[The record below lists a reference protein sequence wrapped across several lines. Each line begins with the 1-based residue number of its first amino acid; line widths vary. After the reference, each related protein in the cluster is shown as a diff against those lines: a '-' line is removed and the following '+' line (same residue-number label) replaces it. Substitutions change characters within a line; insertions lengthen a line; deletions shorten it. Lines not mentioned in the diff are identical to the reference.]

1 MAGRIPEAFIDELI
15 ARADIAEIIGAR
27 IEIKRAGREYKALC
41 PFHGEKTPSFTISP
55 NKGFYHCFGCNA
67 HGTALGFIMEYENLG
82 FVEAVENLA
91 DLVGL
96 EVPRETTQ
104 APTRERHAAVYSVL
118 AEADQIFRARLKTHE
133 PAVEYLKARG
143 IDGATAAKFGM
154 GFATDSWDA
163 LISELGGDGTANSGD
178 ATEILKVAGLVIEND
193 SGRRYDRF
201 RNRLMF
207 PIRDHRGRV
216 IGFGGRVIG
225 DGEPKYLN
233 SPETPVFHKGQALYG
248 LYEARQSRAD
258 LNRMVVVEGYL
269 DVASLAQHGIP
280 YAVATLGTATTKD
293 HILRLTR
300 LATRVVFCFDGDRA
314 GRKAAWRALETA
326 LPHAGGNAEFSFL
339 FLPDGEDPDSIV
351 RGEGAAAFEA
361 RSDAAQPLSD
371 FLVEGL
377 AAQVDSQS
385 ADGRAHLATL
395 AAPLLRRVPQGV
407 FKALVLETL
416 AKAVGL
422 SAERLETLMLP
433 GATEATQATIQP
445 ARPMPLA
452 GRSTLVRQAIGLV
465 LHYPHRAAEV
475 AVPPGLEG
483 VPLAGTALLLKL
495 LETSRS
501 HPQITSAGLLE
512 RFRDDP
518 EGRHLGKLLA
528 RPTQD
533 EESVA
538 TAVLND
544 CLNRILDLHQRQRRA
559 ELTARAGQLNAEEKE
574 EYQRLM
580 TGSGNSAGTETD

>member
-15 ARADIAEIIGAR
+15 ARADIAEVIGAR

-55 NKGFYHCFGCNA
+55 DKGFYHCFGCSA
-67 HGTALGFIMEYENLG
+67 HGTALGFIMEYENLS

-96 EVPRETTQ
+96 EVPRETSQ
-104 APTRERHAAVYSVL
+104 APTRERYAAVYSVL
-118 AEADQIFRARLKTHE
+118 AEADQIFRASLKTHE

-163 LISELGGDGTANSGD
+163 LISELGGGGAPTGSD
-178 ATEILKVAGLVIEND
+178 ATEILKVAGLVIENE

-216 IGFGGRVIG
+216 IGFGGRVLG

-233 SPETPVFHKGQALYG
+233 SPETPVFHKGRALYG

-293 HILRLTR
+293 HIVRLTR

-314 GRKAAWRALETA
+314 GRKAGWRALETA
-326 LPHAGGNAEFSFL
+326 LPHTGGNAEFSFL

-351 RGEGAAAFEA
+351 RSEGAAAFEA
-361 RSDAAQPLSD
+361 RLDAAQPLSD
-371 FLVEGL
+371 FLVENL
-377 AAQVDSQS
+377 AAQVDSNS
-385 ADGRAHLATL
+385 ADGRARLATL
-395 AAPLLRRVPQGV
+395 AGPMLQRVPDGI

-416 AKAVGL
+416 AEAIGL
-422 SAERLETLMLP
+422 SADRLAKLMLP
-433 GATEATQATIQP
+433 GAESANPAPQP

-452 GRSTLVRQAIGLV
+452 GRSTLVRQAISLA
-465 LHYPHRAAEV
+465 LHYPDRAAEV
-475 AVPPGLEG
+475 TIPDGLSD
-483 VPLAGTALLLKL
+483 VPLAGTTLLLRL
-495 LETSRS
+495 LETTRN
-501 HPQITSAGLLE
+501 HPQITAAGLLE

-518 EGRHLGKLLA
+518 EGRHLGKLLSQHS
-528 RPTQD
+528 QD
-533 EESVA
+533 EETVA
-538 TAVLND
+538 TAILND
-544 CLNRILDLHQRQRRA
+544 CLGRILHQHQHQRLKD
-559 ELTARAGQLNAEEKE
+559 LTNRAGHHTPEEKE

-580 TGSGNSAGTETD
+580 ANLGNSSSAGGD

>member
-1 MAGRIPEAFIDELI
+1 MAGRIPEAFIDELV

-55 NKGFYHCFGCNA
+55 SKGFYHCFGCSA
-67 HGTALGFIMEYENLG
+67 HGTALGFIMEYENLS

-96 EVPRETTQ
+96 EVPRESTQ

-133 PAVEYLKARG
+133 PAKEYLKARAIEG
-143 IDGATAAKFGM
+143 TTAAKFGM

-163 LISELGGDGTANSGD
+163 LISELGGNGADG
-178 ATEILKVAGLVIEND
+178 TEILKVAGLVIEND

-216 IGFGGRVIG
+216 IGFGGRVLG

-258 LNRMVVVEGYL
+258 LSRMVVVEGYL

-326 LPHAGGNAEFSFL
+326 LPHTGGNAEFSFL

-351 RGEGAAAFEA
+351 RREGAAAFEA
-361 RSDAAQPLSD
+361 RLDAAQPLSD
-371 FLVEGL
+371 FFVEGL
-377 AAQVDSQS
+377 ATQVDSQS
-385 ADGRAHLATL
+385 ADGRARLATL
-395 AAPLLRRVPQGV
+395 ARPMLQRVPDGV

-416 AKAVGL
+416 AQAVGL
-422 SAERLETLMLP
+422 SADRLTALMLP
-433 GATEATQATIQP
+433 GAAESASAAAQP

-452 GRSTLVRQAIGLV
+452 GRSTLVRQAIGLA
-465 LHYPHRAAEV
+465 LHYPERAAEV
-475 AVPPGLEG
+475 TVPTGLENI
-483 VPLAGTALLLKL
+483 PLAGTTLLLRL
-495 LETSRS
+495 LETTRN

-518 EGRHLGKLLA
+518 EGRHLGKLLS

-533 EESVA
+533 EEAVA
-538 TAVLND
+538 TTILND
-544 CLNRILDLHQRQRRA
+544 CLGKILHEHQQRRLSELIGRA
-559 ELTARAGQLNAEEKE
+559 EHHNAEEKE
-574 EYQRLM
+574 EYQNLM
-580 TGSGNSAGTETD
+580 AKLGNSGTANSD

>member
-27 IEIKRAGREYKALC
+27 IEIKRAGREFKALC

-55 NKGFYHCFGCNA
+55 AKGFYHCFGCNA

-96 EVPRETTQ
+96 EVPRETAQ
-104 APTRERHAAVYSVL
+104 AAPRERYAAVYSVL
-118 AEADQIFRARLKTHE
+118 AEADQIFRAHLKTHE
-133 PAVEYLKARG
+133 PAVAYLKARG
-143 IDGATAAKFGM
+143 IDGTTAAKFGM
-154 GFATDSWDA
+154 GFAPDSWDG
-163 LISELGGDGTANSGD
+163 LISELGGGTEDNDG
-178 ATEILKVAGLVIEND
+178 TEILKVAGLVIEND
-193 SGRRYDRF
+193 KGRRYDRF

-216 IGFGGRVIG
+216 IGFGGRVLG
-225 DGEPKYLN
+225 DAEPKYLN

-258 LNRMVVVEGYL
+258 LSRMVVVEGYL

-339 FLPDGEDPDSIV
+339 FLPEGEDPDSIV
-351 RGEGAAAFEA
+351 RQEGAAAFED
-361 RSDAAQPLSD
+361 RLDAAQSLSD
-371 FLVEGL
+371 FLVKSL
-377 AAQVDSQS
+377 AAQVDNQS
-385 ADGRAHLATL
+385 ADGRARLATL
-395 AAPLLRRVPQGV
+395 AGPLLRRVPEGV
-407 FKALVLETL
+407 FKALVLDTL
-416 AKAVGL
+416 AEAVGL
-422 SAERLETLMLP
+422 SADRLGALLLP
-433 GATEATQATIQP
+433 GTGEPSGPEPPRTL
-445 ARPMPLA
+445 PLA

-465 LHYPHRAAEV
+465 LHYPQRAAD
-475 AVPPGLEG
+475 AAIPAGLEN
-483 VPLAGTALLLKL
+483 VPLAGTGLLLRL
-495 LETSRS
+495 LETTRS
-501 HPQITSAGLLE
+501 HPQINSAGLLE

-518 EGRHLGKLLA
+518 DGRHLGKLLA
-528 RPTQD
+528 HPPQD
-533 EESVA
+533 EEDVA

-544 CLNRILDLHQRQRRA
+544 CLARILDLHRRRRRA
-559 ELTARAGQLNAEEKE
+559 ELTARSGQLTEEEKA
-574 EYQRLM
+574 EYHRLI
-580 TGSGNSAGTETD
+580 SDPGNSAGPDPD